1 MKAGTIASAVEE
13 KAAVEALSTTEAI
26 DAYVAEVTKA
36 FADEVLSAIEETVGT
51 QVKVNNPAASAAT
64 NVELAVQQA
73 LVDFTLN
80 DSGNEVTI
88 SAEEPVSSVDVGVTT
103 YTSVV
108 TISYSTGDD
117 LVITVELV
125 KK

>member
-1 MKAGTIASAVEE
+1 M
-13 KAAVEALSTTEAI
+13 
-26 DAYVAEVTKA
+26 
-36 FADEVLSAIEETVGT
+36 
-51 QVKVNNPAASAAT
+51 
-64 NVELAVQQA
+64 ELAVQQA
-73 LVDFTLN
+73 LADFTLN